1 MVMVAIKP
9 PRRVRRWLE
18 RLAAPGAVDADSY
31 HVTLLHIRGADLS
44 KAGFA
49 ALCEAVATTCR
60 THKHF
65 AAKIGGFGYFQ
76 DSQPKP
82 CVWASV
88 DSVALTDV
96 RNSILANLKGS
107 DVKVSDEHGFTPH
120 MTLGYTEHARK
131 WKPGRVKR
139 MPEWTAKSLYVVK
152 DDVWTRVPLKEPVND
167 RMRLVPTFESGY
179 RDLEKLWTWHK
190 SLVVVND
197 DLVKADGYLKH
208 VAYQRLDP
216 RTGKM
221 VQVKGGRS
229 ERQLLV
235 HKDHKLAAK
244 DVHGQGLYR
253 YIKREGSSHYQDD
266 VHHWAHDYAEKHK
279 LGATAQERRATAN
292 TLLAR
297 LFAKKA
303 LSVDVKTEV
312 EEYAAPWL
320 HEGDSDSEDCIGMRV
335 GAAAIFGVSVRRDIA
350 RILKSDRQK
359 GRKRAFEKAYDRALK
374 MKAKHVEMMSEAT
387 ALSQAAYKGQK
398 YVTLYRGVHGV
409 QAEALQSQGARTV
422 SVKMD
427 GLSSFTESKKI
438 ALNYADYGDGV
449 LLQVKIPVRDI
460 VISERAIRGS
470 GQKEVIVATKA
481 GIRTAVIVGALKKG
495 SEMPAFEIDIDQ
507 NENRVWLQRRRKTVV
522 VNEPLEKGRKKGG
535 QNKTR
540 RYLLRIEM
548 PGGSPGKPNY
558 RYVYPDKDDVVS
570 FDPKTG
576 FKLKPGRSIA
586 KIVNEKLFGDYGV
599 DSRTGDPYVKEGL
612 FYAYEP
618 RVSTSYMKRA
628 YGEPIATETLNKV
641 RFFKYKKVHGYT
653 DVDLGPGVAASGY
666 RLPQKLTQLQMTAD
680 EAAAAPGNLAKEG
693 AVILKPEEFEEKRPS
708 PSHDVAPVGEKSIF
722 VAPVLKIH
730 TDTKGKRVVELKA
743 QADALSKL
751 NLAEPLPDDVDPLQ
765 YAVSAI
771 EGTRPGPGKAV
782 VRPFKQWMI
791 DKFGSESGLVQE
803 LGNRPATTL
812 VTLGRFKPT
821 QKKVLAR
828 LEEEWRGVI
837 RGIAKRAVSAYRV
850 SNAYLAAKASDQAA
864 GVPYES
870 QSSAARGYMREVFK
884 EATQHG
890 SEQLL
895 RLARQ
900 YEPTVHHD
908 DRFDKWL
915 YGALETQIARHTKQ
929 EVEQSSGGG
938 GTIEP
943 IVTGDVEEAARR
955 TAQQVDL
962 QPDEAYE
969 LQEAGHE
976 QLSGEELTTLSSFT
990 GPAKATLLRAL
1001 YSPDMPQSYRRVLAA
1016 RLWLDSPESSA
1027 DEEQAIAKRSDKGV
1041 KGPQSF
1047 ERNYTGKNGIASRYK
1062 TWTDPETGAVVNL
1075 ARMSQSRQAALLSK
1089 WYEAAK
1095 AHVFRQLSVPISEA
1109 RAVMPDVH
1117 PSNLYANPKR
1127 VPFTEEQLSAKL
1139 HAAGHGTAED
1149 AADLLVDVALG
1160 GGPRVLT
1167 REGAMVKRWL
1177 ELETKLARGN
1187 RRLFSERTQHPIT
1200 QESLSGPAPAR
1211 SEKVVVLPHTPVLDK
1226 HGEWQSL
1233 PVHPAQRSVH
1243 PAVDFFAST
1252 PNQQLA
1258 QRLGID
1264 LRHVRGAETAGGV
1277 YAHQNVSL
1285 GTAAEHTLAAAKL
1298 AHEKLLKM
1306 QSLKPARLHE
1316 KLKQT
1321 QRDVASLE
1329 KLGLS
1334 RTPAGMTWSESGHI
1348 GKFYDAVRR
1357 LQGITNTIKQKQA
1370 KVRLAKKAYRKEA
1383 GKISVAAKNP
1393 FDRKK
1398 DRLAHSVMRHILAAK
1413 PTNTQELDQ
1422 AVMGWIDA
1430 THDVESKTARRT
1442 FFNAVKEHLRTEKAV
1457 STGGD
1462 LAKHEAELQSHA
1474 PTAQEIAAH
1483 KAAADHAAKAGAAL
1497 SKVKVAG
1504 KPFGKEVMM
1513 RYLSS
1518 KNPAEVHDDVRASL
1532 QNLASSVHTDKE
1544 LVEFELNR
1552 RKMAGSTL
1560 VKSLT
1565 DASFESFGAAIDALD
1580 FALTMTDSARALA
1593 DVLVVV

>member
-18 RLAAPGAVDADSY
+18 RLDAPGAVDAESY
-31 HVTLLHIRGADLS
+31 HVTLLHIKGADLS

-76 DSQPKP
+76 NSQPKP

-96 RNSILANLKGS
+96 RNSVLAHLKGS

-131 WKPGRVKR
+131 WKPDHVKR

-152 DDVWTRVPLKEPVND
+152 DDVWTRMPLTEPVDD

-190 SLVVVND
+190 SLVVVN
-197 DLVKADGYLKH
+197 
-208 VAYQRLDP
+208 
-216 RTGKM
+216 
-221 VQVKGGRS
+221 
-229 ERQLLV
+229 
-235 HKDHKLAAK
+235 
-244 DVHGQGLYR
+244 
-253 YIKREGSSHYQDD
+253 
-266 VHHWAHDYAEKHK
+266 
-279 LGATAQERRATAN
+279 
-292 TLLAR
+292 
-297 LFAKKA
+297 
-303 LSVDVKTEV
+303 
-312 EEYAAPWL
+312 
-320 HEGDSDSEDCIGMRV
+320 
-335 GAAAIFGVSVRRDIA
+335 
-350 RILKSDRQK
+350 
-359 GRKRAFEKAYDRALK
+359 
-374 MKAKHVEMMSEAT
+374 
-387 ALSQAAYKGQK
+387 
-398 YVTLYRGVHGV
+398 
-409 QAEALQSQGARTV
+409 
-422 SVKMD
+422 
-427 GLSSFTESKKI
+427 ES
-438 ALNYADYGDGV
+438 
-449 LLQVKIPVRDI
+449 
-460 VISERAIRGS
+460 
-470 GQKEVIVATKA
+470 
-481 GIRTAVIVGALKKG
+481 
-495 SEMPAFEIDIDQ
+495 
-507 NENRVWLQRRRKTVV
+507 
-522 VNEPLEKGRKKGG
+522 LEKGRKKGG

-680 EAAAAPGNLAKEG
+680 EAAAAPGNLAAEG

-708 PSHDVAPVGEKSIF
+708 PSHDVAPVGEKSI
-722 VAPVLKIH
+722 
-730 TDTKGKRVVELKA
+730 VVVPE
-743 QADALSKL
+743 QTPLSKL

-943 IVTGDVEEAARR
+943 IVSGDIEEAARR

-969 LQEAGHE
+969 LKEAGHD
-976 QLSGEELTTLSSFT
+976 QLSGDELTTLSTVT
-990 GPAKATLLRAL
+990 GPAKATLLRTL
-1001 YSPDMPQSYRRVLAA
+1001 HSPEMPQAYRRVLAA

-1027 DEEQAIAKRSDKGV
+1027 AEEQAIAKRSDKGV

-1062 TWTDPETGAVVNL
+1062 TWIDPKTGKLVDVSKLN
-1075 ARMSQSRQAALLSK
+1075 QSRQAALLSS

-1095 AHVFRQLSVPISEA
+1095 AHVFRQLSVPMAEA
-1109 RAVMPDVH
+1109 RATMPDVH
-1117 PSNLYANPKR
+1117 PSGLYQNPKR
-1127 VPFTEEQLSAKL
+1127 VPFTEQQIADKL
-1139 HAAGHGTAED
+1139 HSVGHGTAED
-1149 AADLLVDVALG
+1149 AADLLVDAALG
-1160 GGPRVLT
+1160 GGMRVLT

-1187 RRLFSERTQHPIT
+1187 RRLFSERTQHPIA
-1200 QESLSGPAPAR
+1200 QESLSGPVPAR
-1211 SEKVVVLPHTPVLDK
+1211 PAKIVVMPEKPVLDK

-1233 PVHPAQRSVH
+1233 PVHPTQRSAH
-1243 PAVDFFAST
+1243 PAIDFFSST

-1258 QRLGID
+1258 QRLGIN
-1264 LRHVRGAETAGGV
+1264 LRHISGPETASGV
-1277 YAHQNVSL
+1277 YAHQNVSM

-1298 AHEKLLKM
+1298 AHAKLLKM
-1306 QSLKPARLHE
+1306 QALKPARLHE
-1316 KLKQT
+1316 KLKRAQA
-1321 QRDVASLE
+1321 DADALD

-1334 RTPAGMTWSESGHI
+1334 RTSAGMTWNEAGQI
-1348 GKFYDAVRR
+1348 GKFYNAVRA
-1357 LQGITNTIKQKQA
+1357 LHAATNTIKQKQA

-1383 GKISVAAKNP
+1383 GKVSIAAKNP

-1398 DRLAHSVMRHILAAK
+1398 DKLAHSVMRHILAVK
-1413 PTNTQELDQ
+1413 PTSTQELDQ
-1422 AVMGWIDA
+1422 AVMNWIDE
-1430 THDVESKTARRT
+1430 THDVESKSARRT
-1442 FFNAVKEHLRTEKAV
+1442 FFNAVKEHLRNEKAV
-1457 STGGD
+1457 SSGGD
-1462 LAKHEAELQSHA
+1462 LAKHEAELKSHA

-1497 SKVKVAG
+1497 SAVKVAG
-1504 KPFGKEVMM
+1504 KPFGKEVVM
-1513 RYLSS
+1513 RYISS
-1518 KNPAEVHDDVRASL
+1518 KNPAEVHDEVRASL

-1544 LVEFELNR
+1544 LAEFELNR
-1552 RKMAGSTL
+1552 RKTAGNTL
-1560 VKSLT
+1560 VKSMAE
-1565 DASFESFGAAIDALD
+1565 ASFESFGAAIDAFD
-1580 FALTMTDSARALA
+1580 FALTMTDSARMAA
-1593 DVLVVV
+1593 ETVVV